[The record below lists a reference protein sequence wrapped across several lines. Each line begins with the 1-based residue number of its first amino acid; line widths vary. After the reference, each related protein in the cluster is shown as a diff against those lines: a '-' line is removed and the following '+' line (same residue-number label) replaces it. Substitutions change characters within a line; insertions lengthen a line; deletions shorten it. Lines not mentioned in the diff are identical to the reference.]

1 MPQALSIDLEPLLE
15 KVLAIAL
22 RADQA
27 VMAVYESDFDV
38 QYKADES
45 PLTRADMASHRLID
59 GALRELEPGFPI
71 LSEEASDI
79 DWEERR
85 QWQTFWLVDPLDGT
99 KDFIN
104 RSGEFTVN
112 IALIHNHEPVLG
124 VVTAPALG
132 QAYMAA
138 RGVGVFR
145 QDRQGRA
152 PIHCSPLPQV
162 PRVLASKNHLNE
174 ATREYISRLGD
185 CEMVQAGSS
194 LKFCRIAE
202 GAADVYPR
210 MGPTSEWDT
219 AAAQAVLEVAGGRVL
234 TLDATPVRY
243 GKENLLN
250 PFFIADGGSNPL

>member
-1 MPQALSIDLEPLLE
+1 MPHALPVDLEPLLE

-27 VMAVYESDFDV
+27 VMAVYESDFEV
-38 QYKADES
+38 EYKADES
-45 PLTRADMASHRLID
+45 PLTRADMAAHRLIVA
-59 GALRELEPGFPI
+59 ALKELEPSFPI

-79 DWEERR
+79 DWDVRR
-85 QWQTFWLVDPLDGT
+85 HWQTFWLVDPLDGT

-112 IALIHNHEPVLG
+112 IALIHDHQPVLG
-124 VVTAPALG
+124 VVTAPAMG
-132 QAYMAA
+132 QAYLGA
-138 RGVGVFR
+138 RGVGAFR
-145 QDRQGRA
+145 QDRQGRTA
-152 PIHCSPLPQV
+152 IRCSPLPRV
-162 PRVLASKNHLNE
+162 PRVLASKNHLNGE
-174 ATREYISRLGD
+174 TRDFIARLGE

-202 GAADVYPR
+202 GAADIYPR

-219 AAAQAVLEVAGGRVL
+219 GAAQAVLEVAGGRVL
-234 TLDATPVRY
+234 TLEGAPLQY

-250 PFFIADGGSNPL
+250 PYFIADGGSNGS